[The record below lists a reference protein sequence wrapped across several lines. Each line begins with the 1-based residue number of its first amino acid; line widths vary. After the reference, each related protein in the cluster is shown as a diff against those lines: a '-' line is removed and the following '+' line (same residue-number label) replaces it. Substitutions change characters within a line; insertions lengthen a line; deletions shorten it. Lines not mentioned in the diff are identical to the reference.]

1 MEQKFEVTPYTDIPA
16 SVGNLSNT
24 NNVELKKIC
33 LCNELKYTT
42 NVGCLPNTDKA
53 PELYLLFL
61 ILY

>member
-33 LCNELKYTT
+33 LCNELKDTT

-53 PELYLLFL
+53 PELY
-61 ILY
+61 